1 MEKLLVCV
9 DGSSYGDNI
18 AAYAAWAAKRLNN
31 AEIDLLHVLR
41 RHSDYD
47 APSSDHTGAIGLGAR
62 SDLMAELVKVDQE
75 RGKLDQQKGRLI
87 LSHAEDELKKAG
99 VQKINALHRRGSL
112 ADTVKEFENDADIIF
127 IGKRGEQANPQSD
140 FLGSNLEKVARST
153 HKPMFLVSRYMRPM
167 NRFVIAYDGGDY
179 ADKAVEFAC
188 DEALLKA
195 MQCHLITI
203 GSDHQTEADNAVQR
217 LEKSGFKVSR
227 HSEMG
232 GHIEDIVQSYVEA
245 EEIDLLLMGGYSH
258 SRVRTTLL
266 GSTTAKLIKSCH
278 ISVMLFR

>member
-1 MEKLLVCV
+1 MKKLLVCV
-9 DGSSYGDNI
+9 DGSSYGDNSAI
-18 AAYAAWAAKRLNN
+18 HAAWAAKRLN

-62 SDLMAELVKVDQE
+62 SDLMARLVKVDQE

-87 LSHAEDELKKAG
+87 LEHAEAALKKAG
-99 VQKINALHRRGSL
+99 AQKINALHRRGGL
-112 ADTVKEFENDADIIF
+112 ADTIKEFENDADIIF

-153 HKPMFLVSRYMRPM
+153 HKPLFLVSRYMRPM
-167 NRFVIAYDGGDY
+167 QKFAIAYDGKDN
-179 ADKAVEFAC
+179 ANKAVDFAC
-188 DEALLKA
+188 DSKLLNGL
-195 MQCHLITI
+195 QCHLITV
-203 GSDHQTEADNAVQR
+203 GADHQTEAAAAVEK
-217 LEKSGFKVSR
+217 LEQAGFEVR
-227 HSEMG
+227 HHIEAS
-232 GHIEDIVQSYVEA
+232 GHIEDVIKSYVEA
-245 EEIDLLLMGGYSH
+245 KEIDLLLMGGYSH
-258 SRVRTTLL
+258 SRMRSTLL

>member
-1 MEKLLVCV
+1 MKKLLVCV
-9 DGSSYGDNI
+9 DGSAYGDKI
-18 AAYAAWAAKRLNN
+18 AAHAAWAAGRLN

-62 SDLMAELVKVDQE
+62 SGLMADLVKVDQE

-87 LSHAEDELKKAG
+87 LEHAEDTLKKAG
-99 VQKINALHRRGSL
+99 VEKVNAFHRRGAL

-153 HKPMFLVSRYMRPM
+153 HKPMFLASRYMRPM
-167 NRFVIAYDGGDY
+167 AKFVIAYDGKDNAG
-179 ADKAVEFAC
+179 KAVDFAC
-188 DEALLKA
+188 NSALLKGL
-195 MQCHLITI
+195 QCHLITI
-203 GSDHQTEADNAVQR
+203 GTDYQAETDDAVQK
-217 LEKSGFKVSR
+217 LEQSGFEVSR
-227 HSEMG
+227 HSEAD
-232 GHIEDIVQSYVEA
+232 GHIEEVIKSYVEA

-258 SRVRTTLL
+258 SRVRATLL

-278 ISVMLFR
+278 IPVMLFR